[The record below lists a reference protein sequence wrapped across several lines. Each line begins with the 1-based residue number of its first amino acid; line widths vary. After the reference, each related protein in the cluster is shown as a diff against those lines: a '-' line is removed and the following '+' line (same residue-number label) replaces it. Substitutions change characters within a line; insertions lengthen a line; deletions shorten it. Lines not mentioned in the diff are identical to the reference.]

1 MSAPLPCIIALGPQ
15 SEGLARQLAS
25 ALPGEALIAPADPV
39 AAMREVFMAGRPL
52 IGLCASGILIRALC
66 GLLADKRAEPPV
78 IAVSAHGK
86 DIVPLLGGH
95 GGANE
100 LARRIGWITGGYA
113 AITTATDNRFHLAL
127 DDPPKGYRLA
137 NPQDVKAFAAA
148 LLRGEAVRLE
158 GHALWISRSGLP
170 LKADGP
176 LRITVTEKALSGSPG
191 HLVYHPATLCLG
203 VGLAR
208 GAAAEEVAAL
218 ADGCM
223 KEAGL
228 AGAALAAMGTLD
240 IKADEPALA
249 ALSRELGVPLRLFD
263 AQRLAQID
271 VPNPSEVVARETGT
285 PSVAE
290 AAALALAGD
299 GGKLIVTKT
308 KSANATCAIALAPRP
323 VTDPPGKP
331 RGALFVTG
339 LGPGAPDMRTPRAAR
354 ALMDASD
361 WVGYGLYLDLAGDL
375 AAGKRL
381 HPFPLG
387 KERDRVRH
395 ALKLAE
401 EGRQVALLCSGD
413 AAIYAMAALV
423 FEELDKA
430 AQEGAL
436 ARCAVEVIPGV
447 SAFQAASARAGAL
460 IGHDFCAISLSD
472 LLTPWETIEKRLAAA
487 AAGDFVTA
495 LYNPRSRRRTRQL
508 ERALEIFRAHRPPS
522 TPVIIAA
529 NLGRE
534 NEKVRVVTL
543 GQSDPREVDM
553 LSIVLIGN
561 GASRI
566 LVRGDGQLQAWTP
579 RGYGRKEEA

>member
-1 MSAPLPCIIALGPQ
+1 MSAPLPCIIALGPH
-15 SEGLARQLAS
+15 SRELAAQLAS
-25 ALPGEALIAPADPV
+25 ALPGEVLVAPADPV
-39 AAMREVFMAGRPL
+39 AAMREAFMAGRPL
-52 IGLCASGILIRALC
+52 IGLCASGILIRALS
-66 GLLADKRAEPPV
+66 GLLKDKRAEPPV
-78 IAVSAHGK
+78 IAVSAHGL

-100 LARRIGWITGGYA
+100 LARRISWITGGHA
-113 AITTATDNRFHLAL
+113 AITTATDNHFQVAL
-127 DDPPKGYRLA
+127 DDPPKGYELA
-137 NPQDVKAFAAA
+137 NRKDVKAFASA
-148 LLRGEAVRLE
+148 LLRGETVRLE
-158 GHALWISRSGLP
+158 GRAPWLERGGLP
-170 LKADGP
+170 VAPDGS
-176 LRITVTEKALSGSPG
+176 LRITVTEKALSGSRT

-203 VGLAR
+203 LGLAR
-208 GAAAEEVAAL
+208 GAAPEEVAAL
-218 ADGCM
+218 AGDCLR
-223 KEAGL
+223 EAGL
-228 AGAALAAMGTLD
+228 ARASVAAMGTLD
-240 IKADEPALA
+240 IKADEPALQ
-249 ALSRELGVPLRLFD
+249 ALSRKLGAPLRLFD
-263 AQRLAQID
+263 ARTLARMD

-299 GGKLIVTKT
+299 GGRLIVPKR
-308 KSANATCAIALAPRP
+308 KSANATCAIARSTRP
-323 VTDPPGKP
+323 VTEPPGRP

-339 LGPGAPDMRTPRAAR
+339 LGPGDAAMRTPQATR

-361 WVGYGLYLDLAGDL
+361 WVGYGLYLDLARDL
-375 AAGKRL
+375 GAGKNL

-395 ALKLAE
+395 ALRLAE

-423 FEELDKA
+423 FEEMDKA
-430 AQEGAL
+430 AQEGTP

-447 SAFQAASARAGAL
+447 SALQAASARAGAL

-472 LLTPWETIEKRLAAA
+472 LLTPWETIEKRLKAAA
-487 AAGDFVTA
+487 AADFVTA

-508 ERALEIFRAHRPPS
+508 ERALEIFRAHRPRS

-534 NEKVRVVTL
+534 DERVRVMTL
-543 GQSDPREVDM
+543 EQTDPREVDM

-561 GASRI
+561 AASRI
-566 LVRGDGQLQAWTP
+566 LARGDGQMHAWTP
-579 RGYGRKEEA
+579 RGYDRKEEA